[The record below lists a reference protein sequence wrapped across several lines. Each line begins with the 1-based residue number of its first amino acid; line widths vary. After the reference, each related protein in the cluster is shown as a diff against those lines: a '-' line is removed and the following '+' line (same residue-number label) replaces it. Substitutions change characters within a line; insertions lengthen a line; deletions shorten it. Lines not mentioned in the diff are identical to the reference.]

1 MIMNAD
7 STFLS
12 RTAGRV
18 MATLLVVSLAAVGQA
33 SAEDITKTFKTHA
46 AASTQ
51 TVDHGEWDRLLGKY
65 VTASQDG
72 VNRVD
77 YVAWKA
83 NDHAPL
89 KAYVKRLENTDP
101 RKLGRSEQ
109 FAYWANLYNAKTI
122 DVLLDHYPVES
133 IREITINEGLLGF
146 LKKSV
151 GAGGPWKAKI
161 ITVIGQQLSL
171 DDVEHEIMRPIFKD
185 PRVHYAVNCASYGC
199 PNLGREAFTGAKLD
213 GQLDANAKAFIN
225 HPRGIDVQGGSVKA
239 SSIYQWFQSDF
250 GGTQAG
256 VLDHVRK
263 YAGDNLNSKLKGKKS
278 IGSYDYDWSLNSI
291 QRGS

>member
-1 MIMNAD
+1 
-7 STFLS
+7 
-12 RTAGRV
+12 
-18 MATLLVVSLAAVGQA
+18 MATLLTFSLAKVGQA
-33 SAEDITKTFKTHA
+33 SAENITKTFKPHA
-46 AASTQ
+46 AASTE
-51 TVDHGEWDRLLGKY
+51 TIDHSEWDRLLGKY
-65 VTASQDG
+65 VTAGQDG

-77 YVAWKA
+77 YAAWKA

-89 KAYVKRLENTDP
+89 KAYVKGLESTDP

-122 DVLLDHYPVES
+122 EVLLDHYPVES

-146 LKKSV
+146 LKQSV
-151 GAGGPWKAKI
+151 GAGGPWKAKL
-161 ITVIGQQLSL
+161 ITVIGKPLSL

-199 PNLGREAFTGAKLD
+199 PNLGFEAFTGEKLD

-250 GGTQAG
+250 GGTEAG
-256 VLDHVRK
+256 VLNHVRK
-263 YAGDNLNSKLKGKKS
+263 YAGDDLKNKLEGKNS
-278 IGSYDYDWSLNSI
+278 IANYDYDWSLNSI